1 MALSAEGK
9 ATLCLSSRSTNE
21 TAQSA
26 GFGLLD
32 GLIIQVDLVQ
42 GDTVFTKKWGS
53 SGADYAH
60 DVVWSTDFSWFVT
73 VGRSSGNDGFIDNPR
88 GGTDVIVLKYLDAT
102 AFFPTWQSDTDF
114 MVYPN
119 PSEGRIY
126 LSASLPGYYT
136 IYNTA
141 GSQVAAGFFEDK
153 QLELELP
160 EGLYR
165 VVFQSPTQQKA
176 VCKTIL
182 INQ

>member
-1 MALSAEGK
+1 
-9 ATLCLSSRSTNE
+9 
-21 TAQSA
+21 
-26 GFGLLD
+26 
-32 GLIIQVDLVQ
+32 
-42 GDTVFTKKWGS
+42 
-53 SGADYAH
+53 
-60 DVVWSTDFSWFVT
+60 
-73 VGRSSGNDGFIDNPR
+73 
-88 GGTDVIVLKYLDAT
+88 
-102 AFFPTWQSDTDF
+102 

-160 EGLYR
+160 EGLYK